1 MSQAAMSNATP
12 SNAASA
18 GRMSNPVALRPL
30 VDLAGLRLLVVGAG
44 SGIGKAA
51 VELAVAAGAEVAA
64 TVFPAAGE
72 RAEDVPVSTVLA
84 CDATSEAQTTYAVD
98 AAHAALGGLDAV
110 ILSAGVF
117 EHRGLAETE
126 EADWERVLAINLGG
140 PYRVARAVMP
150 LFQAAGGG
158 SLVFFSSQIGLVG
171 HPRATAYA
179 ASKGGVN
186 ALARTLAIE
195 FAPFGGR
202 VNAVAPGPIET
213 PMTAVARADAA
224 RAAALVAAVPL
235 RRFGTADEVAR
246 AALFL
251 ASPASSFVTGH
262 VLVVDGGVTAV

>member
-1 MSQAAMSNATP
+1 MSGAAPADGG
-12 SNAASA
+12 AAA
-18 GRMSNPVALRPL
+18 AVPRPL
-30 VDLAGLRLLVVGAG
+30 VDLAGLRLLVVGGG
-44 SGIGKAA
+44 SGIGRAA
-51 VELAVAAGAEVAA
+51 VDLATAAGARVAA

-72 RAEDVPVSTVLA
+72 HGADVAAATVLA
-84 CDATSEAQTTYAVD
+84 CDATSDADVAAAVEAADV
-98 AAHAALGGLDAV
+98 ALGGLDAV
-110 ILSAGVF
+110 IVSAGVF
-117 EHRGLAETE
+117 EHRGLAETGPD
-126 EADWERVLAINLGG
+126 DWERVLAINLGG

-150 LFQAAGGG
+150 LFRAAGAG

-213 PMTAVARADAA
+213 PMTAVARADAS

-235 RRFGTADEVAR
+235 RRFGTAEEVAR

-251 ASPASSFVTGH
+251 AAPASSFVTGH
-262 VLVVDGGVTAV
+262 VLVVDGGVTAI